1 MNDKINLY
9 ISESQRDGAN
19 DGFHEAI
26 GELMS
31 LGSSTP
37 KYLHHIGLIDNAN
50 YVSEDYETDINFL
63 MKQVFCWVPRYIV
76 HDDIYFNANSL

>member
-1 MNDKINLY
+1 M
-9 ISESQRDGAN
+9 SRDGAN

-37 KYLHHIGLIDNAN
+37 KYLHQIGLINDDK
-50 YVSEDYETDINFL
+50 YKSEDYETDINFL
-63 MKQVFCWVPRYIV
+63 MNQVIT
-76 HDDIYFNANSL
+76 

>member
-1 MNDKINLY
+1 MI
-9 ISESQRDGAN
+9 RDGAN

-31 LGSSTP
+31 LSSSTP
-37 KYLHHIGLIDNAN
+37 KYLNRIGLIEDEK

-63 MKQVFCWVPRYIV
+63 MSQVRLQFTTL
-76 HDDIYFNANSL
+76 F